1 MHVHTDSQKSVMKA
15 LSFSKRRK
23 SSVGRRQRGGVAKKL
38 LTVSAHFR
46 QSLED
51 LMERLCSATPHFVR
65 CLKPNLQKVPGEWTQ
80 SFMLKQLQ

>member
-1 MHVHTDSQKSVMKA
+1 MKA
-15 LSFSKRRK
+15 LSMSKRRK
-23 SSVGRRQRGGVAKKL
+23 SSVGRKQRGGAKKL

-51 LMERLCSATPHFVR
+51 LMQRLCAATPHFVR
-65 CLKPNLQKVPGEWTQ
+65 CLKPNLEKVPGKWTK